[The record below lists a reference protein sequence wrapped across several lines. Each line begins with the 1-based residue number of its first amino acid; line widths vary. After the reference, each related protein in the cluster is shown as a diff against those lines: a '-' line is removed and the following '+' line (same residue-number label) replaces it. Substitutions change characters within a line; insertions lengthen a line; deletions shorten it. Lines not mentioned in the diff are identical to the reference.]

1 MAKTNPWN
9 GITNLTTI
17 PSTRGIKTESWSSLG
32 RKNTWQKDRAQ
43 KQVRN
48 MKKKGRPL
56 GSYYI
61 FPSTDP
67 YSTKVRQELRA
78 VNEGV
83 SWINK
88 IVRVMVAV
96 TTGWGYTISV
106 EPRAEDEQME
116 DEVLD
121 QWKQT
126 QRFDLP
132 GLENID
138 NLIQLDD
145 DKWSGGMSGLELEKW
160 MMNYSVSLDL
170 QSHNSRAYRYALEQG
185 NCGVAMLPE
194 YKTNDDGE
202 QDDENGMYEL
212 PQVLRTIRP
221 EHNVKIWLDTETG
234 ELSSLQIIALLSNG
248 GKLPAERLVWI
259 MTEMNLELNTDYYG
273 ESRILPLLDAA
284 KVQAILY
291 GKDFPE
297 AAQYTW
303 HQPKIFQVEIPSRD
317 YKKVTTVL
325 REFLKAN
332 NNSAGRDIAVTQNVT
347 PISQTTNTGD
357 ITGLLQMD
365 DHLIDQETGF
375 FNMPPFLVSKGKSGN
390 LGGNAQTEEI
400 DAFLNVEVKPQQEI
414 LENFWEKQFFD
425 RILKIIFQMDNIDDI
440 PIKIKMNMIK
450 PEISTLFNKD
460 QYEIMLDMV
469 AKNYISED
477 KMMDK
482 LHLTDAQKDITISS
496 GGDDNPAK
504 NTWPRYR
511 RLRNS
516 KRKNPHWHS
525 SELWKGGNGSNLI
538 KSKSA
543 TTLWN
548 SSSKDKKET
557 WEVIRSSIGI
567 RQPTVTLPEQQ

>member
-1 MAKTNPWN
+1 MAKTNSWN
-9 GITNLTTI
+9 GETKLTTV
-17 PSTRGIKTESWSSLG
+17 PSTRGIKTETWSSLG

-67 YSTKVRQELRA
+67 YSSKVRQELRA

-116 DEVLD
+116 DEALD
-121 QWKQT
+121 NWKEN
-126 QRFDLP
+126 QRFNLP
-132 GLENID
+132 GLDVADE
-138 NLIQLDD
+138 LTQLSD
-145 DKWSGGMSGLELEKW
+145 DKWNGGMSALELEKW

-185 NCGVAMLPE
+185 NCGIAMLPE
-194 YKTNDDGE
+194 YKVNEDGE
-202 QDDENGMYEL
+202 QDDNNGKYTL

-273 ESRILPLLDAA
+273 ESRIFPLLDAA

-291 GKDFPE
+291 GKDLPE

-303 HQPKIFQVEIPSRD
+303 HQPKIFKVEIPPRD

-332 NNSAGRDIAVTQNVT
+332 NNSAGRDIAVTQNVE

-357 ITGLLQMD
+357 IAGLLAMD

-400 DAFLNVEVKPQQEI
+400 DAFLNVEVRPQQEI

-425 RILKIIFQMDNIDDI
+425 RILKISFQKESIEEV
-440 PIKIKMNMIK
+440 PIKIKMNLIK

-469 AKNYISED
+469 DKDYMSQD

-504 NTWPRYR
+504 NTWPR
-511 RLRNS
+511 RLQSSR
-516 KRKNPHWHS
+516 RKNPHWHS
-525 SELWKGGNGSNLI
+525 RELWKGGNGSNLI
-538 KSKSA
+538 KTKSS
-543 TTLWN
+543 T
-548 SSSKDKKET
+548 SSWTSKDQKEILAVT
-557 WEVIRSSIGI
+557 RSPIGI
-567 RQPTVTLPEQQ
+567 RQPEKQA